1 MDGCPHPR
9 PGLALRPPGRLD
21 GLRPRRLLRGHRL
34 LHPHHDR
41 GHPQLG
47 GPGEPGDL
55 RDHQGRPP
63 LPVPR
68 HRRLGCHFADDN
80 RFYATLATGG
90 HTYLVQ
96 GDVTAH
102 TLTTLHQ
109 NVECPSPSPDG
120 TRTAYKKRVPGA
132 SADSPWRLYVLD
144 LRTMT
149 ETATAEQRNIDDQA
163 LWSDDST
170 LLYAMPGDYGADL
183 WTVPADGT
191 GTPQR
196 SVAAA
201 VAPAYLG

>member
-1 MDGCPHPR
+1 M
-9 PGLALRPPGRLD
+9 
-21 GLRPRRLLRGHRL
+21 
-34 LHPHHDR
+34 
-41 GHPQLG
+41 
-47 GPGEPGDL
+47 
-55 RDHQGRPP
+55 
-63 LPVPR
+63 
-68 HRRLGCHFADDN
+68 
-80 RFYATLATGG
+80 
-90 HTYLVQ
+90 
-96 GDVTAH
+96 
-102 TLTTLHQ
+102 
-109 NVECPSPSPDG
+109 
-120 TRTAYKKRVPGA
+120 
-132 SADSPWRLYVLD
+132 LD